1 MRRLRS
7 LKPLISFIN
16 VSHARRFHLSM
27 ASHLRQRAV
36 VSSFICT
43 PPESPSGFTFALFKR
58 SQQVSTY
65 AGKWAVCSGSIDPT
79 DTSPEDAAKR
89 EILEETTLSDA
100 DIFLL
105 RKGKP
110 FSLVDEALKTE
121 WTIHPFAWQL
131 RDGAKPIKF
140 DWEHTEYHFVKP
152 EELDSMDHVPQLEIG
167 LSRILVSSET
177 EKDVAVLRDD
187 HESGAK
193 ALALKALE
201 LLLKTVQSGEL
212 ASLSTSKEFWE
223 ELRWR
228 AWHLAKNGRP
238 SMGAAIEAVLF
249 RTLENIR
256 HMFLTSPEGIGGVL
270 LPLFRSG
277 TEAAI
282 EATIEAKKQ
291 SLKGLAVQFAEF
303 VESRHANGAVTKI
316 VTLSSSG
323 TITQSLA
330 TVVKR
335 LALQNL
341 SVKISVLESR
351 PKFEGVTFVNTLL
364 KSLDSQSGANTHL
377 EVEII
382 SDASVATVVTDADY
396 LIFGGDKVIPNGDV
410 SNKIGSLTAAV
421 VAKTLNPKCIVV
433 ALFETDKITGSGF
446 DAGHLKVEYNDEAE
460 VMDAWPT
467 SAVVAFE
474 KNQKQGYNVK
484 VKNAYFEWVPAKYI
498 DHYISEQGLLSREN
512 IDQLGTESEELEKR
526 IFGDL

>member
-1 MRRLRS
+1 M
-7 LKPLISFIN
+7 
-16 VSHARRFHLSM
+16 V
-27 ASHLRQRAV
+27 SHLRQRAV

-65 AGKWAVCSGSIDPT
+65 PGKWAVCSGSIDPT
-79 DTSPEDAAKR
+79 DPSPEDAAKR

-110 FSLVDEALKTE
+110 FSLVDEALRTE

-131 RDGAKPIKF
+131 KDGAKPIKF
-140 DWEHTEYHFVKP
+140 DWEHTEYHFIKP
-152 EELDSMDHVPQLEIG
+152 AELDSMDHVPQLEVG
-167 LSRILVSSET
+167 LSRILVSPET
-177 EKDVAVLRDD
+177 GKDLAVLRDD

-201 LLLKTVQSGEL
+201 LLLKAVQSGEL
-212 ASLSTSKEFWE
+212 ASLSTCEEFWK

-256 HMFLTSPEGIGGVL
+256 QMFLTSPDGVDGVL
-270 LPLFRSG
+270 LSLVRSG

-282 EATIEAKKQ
+282 KATIEAKKQ
-291 SLKGLAVQFAEF
+291 ALEGLAVHFAEL
-303 VESRHANGAVTKI
+303 VESRHDNEVITKI

-323 TITQSLA
+323 TVTQSLA
-330 TVVKR
+330 TIVKR

-341 SVKISVLESR
+341 SVKLSVLESR
-351 PKFEGVTFVNTLL
+351 PKFEGVAFVNTLL
-364 KSLDSQSGANTHL
+364 KILEEQSGGNTNL
-377 EVEII
+377 EVEIV
-382 SDASVATVVTDADY
+382 SDASVSTVVADADY

-410 SNKIGSLTAAV
+410 SNKIGSLTAAI
-421 VAKTLNPKCIVV
+421 VAKTLNPKCSVV

-446 DAGHLKVEYNDEAE
+446 DAGHMKVEYNDEAE

-467 SAVVAFE
+467 SAVLALE
-474 KNQKQGYNVK
+474 MNQKLGYHVK
-484 VKNAYFEWVPAKYI
+484 VKNAYFDWVPAKYI

-512 IDQLGTESEELEKR
+512 IEQQGTESEELEKR